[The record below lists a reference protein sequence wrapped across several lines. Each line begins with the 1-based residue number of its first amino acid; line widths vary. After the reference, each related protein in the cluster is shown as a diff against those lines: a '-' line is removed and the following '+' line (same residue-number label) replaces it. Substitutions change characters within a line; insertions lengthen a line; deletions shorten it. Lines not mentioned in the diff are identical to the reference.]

1 MAHSIKF
8 QLDEGESVEFSN
20 SGQSIELFVENLNN
34 RCMDNN
40 YNGDST
46 LVRICRDDVIMLRN
60 ALNDWLEQNEF
71 NAEEE

>member
-1 MAHSIKF
+1 
-8 QLDEGESVEFSN
+8 
-20 SGQSIELFVENLNN
+20 
-34 RCMDNN
+34 MDNN